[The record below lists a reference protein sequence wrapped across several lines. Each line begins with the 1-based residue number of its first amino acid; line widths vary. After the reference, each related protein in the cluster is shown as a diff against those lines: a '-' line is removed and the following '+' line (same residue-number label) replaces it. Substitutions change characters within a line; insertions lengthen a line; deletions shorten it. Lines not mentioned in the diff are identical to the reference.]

1 MFLLERVL
9 MSIFF
14 LSPREVLGV
23 VEVMIRGRS
32 GPGSGSGSVMLKE
45 KRVGALTK
53 KSLVAQRMR
62 LMMMAGPLSA
72 AEQQPLHPF
81 GSLMIN

>member
-1 MFLLERVL
+1 M
-9 MSIFF
+9 
-14 LSPREVLGV
+14 SPREVLGV

-32 GPGSGSGSVMLKE
+32 GPESGSVMLKE

-62 LMMMAGPLSA
+62 RMMMAGPLSA

-81 GSLMIN
+81 GLLMIN